1 MSSGLTGKSTA
12 KTAEIAWDSMAGAVL
27 FAALTGMGAII
38 RIPLSPVPVTMQLFF
53 VLLSGLVMG
62 PFWGMASQ
70 TLYLFMGLCGAPF
83 FAAPP
88 HAGPLVL
95 FGPTGGYLWGF
106 VLAAG
111 CTGWI
116 SRNLQGRFPWR
127 LPGRMAV
134 LLACLAGLAAVYACG
149 ASWLGTWLS
158 MQGKSAAL
166 AFRLGV
172 RPFILVDL
180 AKAAAAAAFAHL
192 LPQKRGKAWGPGE
205 QARLPR
211 R

>member
-1 MSSGLTGKSTA
+1 MRTAQAGKFTLKTGVLEWKSA
-12 KTAEIAWDSMAGAVL
+12 ARAML

-38 RIPLSPVPVTMQLFF
+38 RIPISPVPITMQVFF
-53 VLLSGLVMG
+53 VLLSGLVLG
-62 PFWGMASQ
+62 PFWGMTSQ
-70 TLYLFMGLCGAPF
+70 VTYLAMGLCGAPF

-111 CTGWI
+111 CAGWV
-116 SRNLQGRFPWR
+116 SRKLSAPGRAHGRFFHIS
-127 LPGRMAV
+127 LAV
-134 LLACLAGLAAVYACG
+134 ACLAGISVIYACG
-149 ASWLGTWLS
+149 ASWLATWLAMHGRDAS
-158 MQGKSAAL
+158 L
-166 AFRLGV
+166 AFGLGV

-192 LPQKRGKAWGPGE
+192 IPGGRSY
-205 QARLPR
+205 A
-211 R
+211 